1 MAVLKKAVLIN
12 YDRLS
17 QMVES
22 NTVDEETVY
31 FLSGKDIIRA
41 IEDIQNSFIG
51 INEKLKNY
59 VQSDKLVSADT
70 TKAPDFIGQIAVVG
84 SSIYIAESTEGPG
97 SWRILQ
103 LQPNDHL

>member
-1 MAVLKKAVLIN
+1 MTVLKKAVLVS
-12 YDRLS
+12 YDRLN

-22 NTVDEETVY
+22 NTVDEEAVY
-31 FLSGKDIIRA
+31 FLSGKDIVGA
-41 IEDIQNSFIG
+41 IKNIQNSFIG

-70 TKAPDFIGQIAVVG
+70 TKAPDFVGQIAVVG
-84 SSIYIAESTEGPG
+84 SSIYIAESTESPG
-97 SWRILQ
+97 SWRIVQ